1 LLVAVLRKPKRSRR
15 VLALHTT
22 KGKEGQSWGRGR
34 PGAIQGEDRSTA
46 AQVVFVGLVRCV
58 PEGVNDDASDGFWEW
73 VMTGVA
79 LGHIDGTGTAFKV
92 RRFD

>member
-1 LLVAVLRKPKRSRR
+1 V
-15 VLALHTT
+15 
-22 KGKEGQSWGRGR
+22 
-34 PGAIQGEDRSTA
+34 I
-46 AQVVFVGLVRCV
+46 FVGLVRCV
-58 PEGVNDDASDGFWEW
+58 PDRVNDDASDGFWEW